1 MEVNIIAS
9 VKRRDNK
16 NRVLR
21 NGESQRP
28 DGRYCFK
35 YVDVDGKTRFVY
47 SWKLTDTDRI
57 PQGKRDCISL
67 RQQEKEI
74 QKRIDLQISNDIGN
88 QKLFDAFELFVKSK
102 INIKD
107 STREAY
113 NSILNIL
120 RNDPFCQ
127 LPICKITT
135 DRAKDWVRELNQTGK
150 GFSRITTIKCLMSS
164 MFRGY
169 IESDKLVKN
178 PFMFDLSSVIKKD
191 IEVREALT
199 EQEQTEFFEFLQNS
213 KYQKYFYQY
222 KFLILTGL
230 RAGELCGLTVND
242 IDFDNKT
249 ISINHQ
255 LSYIKSK
262 RVITDLKTKK
272 SERLLPITPDI
283 EECLRNIIAN
293 RDSHNDYTLDGYK
306 DFLFC
311 TCHGTPTEDRSWNRR
326 LTNIVAAY
334 NKTHKI
340 KLRNFTPHV
349 LRHTFC
355 SNQIRKGVPVKIVQ
369 YLMGHTN
376 ADVTMNVYSHIVY
389 DDVKKAILGE

>member
-21 NGESQRP
+21 NGESQRS
-28 DGRYCFK
+28 DGRYCYK
-35 YVDVDGKTRFVY
+35 YVDVDGKARFIY
-47 SWKLTDTDRI
+47 SWKLTDTDRV

-74 QKRIDLQISNDIGN
+74 QRRIDLQVSSDISK
-88 QKLFDAFELFVKSK
+88 QKLFDVFELFIRSK
-102 INIKD
+102 VNIKD
-107 STREAY
+107 STRQTY
-113 NSILNIL
+113 DSILNIL
-120 RNDPFCQ
+120 RDDPFCQ
-127 LPICKITT
+127 QPICKITT
-135 DRAKDWVRELNQTGK
+135 DKAKSWVKALNQTK
-150 GFSRITTIKCLMSS
+150 GFNRITTIKSLMYS
-164 MFRGY
+164 MFKGY

-199 EQEQTEFFEFLQNS
+199 EQEQKEFFEFLQNS

-230 RAGELCGLTVND
+230 RIGEFCGLTVND

-249 ISINHQ
+249 ISVNHQ
-255 LSYIKSK
+255 LAYIKSR
-262 RVITDLKTKK
+262 RVITDLKTQK

-283 EECLRNIIAN
+283 EECLQNIIAN
-293 RDSHNDYTLDGYK
+293 RVSHNDYTLDGYT

-334 NKTHKI
+334 NKTHKV
-340 KLRNFTPHV
+340 KLRDITPHI
-349 LRHTFC
+349 LRHSFC
-355 SNQIRKGVPVKIVQ
+355 SNEIKKGTPIKIVQ

-376 ADVTMNVYSHIVY
+376 ADTTLNVYSHVTY
-389 DDVKKAILGE
+389 DDVKKAVLGE